1 MVWAQIDINKP
12 HLVYIILGGFT
23 SLFMLCSSVI
33 KERLYIGE
41 ATVAT
46 LCGIIFGPHAANLIN
61 PDSWGNVDQIT
72 LEFARIVLVV
82 QCFAVGVELPKAY
95 MERHWRSVVF
105 LLIPVMTFGWL
116 ITSLF
121 IWGLF
126 MPSLNWLDSLV
137 VAACVTATDPVL
149 ASSVVGKGKFAKR
162 VPKHLR
168 DLLSAESGCN
178 DGMAF
183 PFIYLGLYIMEFRKH
198 PAGVAEHW
206 ILYTILYECVF
217 GAVYGVIVG
226 YIARRLIRLAH
237 EKGWVDRES
246 FLVFYFVLALF
257 CAGSGSILG
266 IDDLLVGF
274 ACGVGF
280 SNDGWFT
287 EKTEESHVSNV
298 IDLLINLAF
307 FVYFGAIIPWAQF
320 NAHFLNLDV
329 WRLVVLGIL
338 VILFRRIPVMM
349 ALKPLIPDIKTWREA
364 LFAGHFGP
372 IGVGAIFVAILARG
386 ELETHFETT
395 TPLAEL
401 PAEGF
406 EHWNVI
412 EVIWPITCFLVIVS
426 ILIHGSSIAVF
437 TLGKHINTLTLTMSY
452 TQASEG
458 PGWMDRL
465 PRIASRSKSSMSL
478 QRSDSEYEKE
488 EKNYPPGMLPPIGQN
503 GNFLRRQREEDN
515 PSRNQSR
522 ASSRTRSR
530 RSKKWD
536 GGQGPGGP
544 ISQSAIGPAP
554 RLESD
559 EPFSRSDSETLAAK
573 SDSPPGSQDGK
584 GEKANEDEAER
595 GDSDAG
601 EIFEEGEKTVYED
614 NDGNVLAVE
623 NSKDEDGGE
632 GPEARLKFEKREG
645 RRLMHGKNAVH
656 GHGGPH
662 AEKAPNWYPEEP
674 ADEPAEEPAE
684 QSAEEPEKDAAANK
698 KAAPER
704 PGKNWRT
711 GMAKLST
718 VRGFAALRGK
728 NADVEAKPKQK
739 TDDEKNH
746 SAARA
751 YQYGNTI
758 IVEDEDG
765 EVIKEYQIP
774 APDKKPFDGSDPGKS
789 GHRLG
794 NMAKMLG
801 VGRGN
806 AKDADAV
813 ESNVPIAEEAEAD
826 VRPSVKRR
834 ETTRK
839 AQEADDAR
847 LRFTIGAGGRRMS
860 KAEFIDQIK
869 GMDPKSRAKVVEESD
884 APEAVKKEARKDARE
899 QASANKGTSGPTVP
913 IVPED
918 AEAEDDE
925 ARQGHRGSQAAL
937 HPVTSNEEGELKLV
951 DSNAEEVP
959 FHDVHSELAK
969 LRMSSGAGET
979 AAERRRR
986 EALSRSNQ
994 ADDDSE
1000 DDGTARIPPPPAAS
1014 RGGPSGDYFAGA
1026 VNTARGRTTNSKAG
1040 ASASSPRKGHRGSEQ
1055 ETAAERRRREG
1066 ALGLREEAESDSDE
1080 DGGPRAAPAGATQRQ
1095 AIRFADQPGS
1105 PRAESSGKGRN
1116 TTLRWGRDV
1125 GR

>member
-23 SLFMLCSSVI
+23 SIFMLCSSII

-46 LCGIIFGPHAANLIN
+46 LCGIIFGPHAANLID
-61 PDSWGNVDQIT
+61 PSTWGNVDQIT
-72 LEFARIVLVV
+72 LEFSRIVLVV

-183 PFIYLGLYIMEFRKH
+183 PFIYLGFYIMEFRH
-198 PAGVAEHW
+198 EPSGVAEHW

-217 GAVYGVIVG
+217 GAVYGVAVG
-226 YIARRLIRLAH
+226 YIARRLIRYAH
-237 EKGWVDRES
+237 EKDWVDRES

-307 FVYFGAIIPWAQF
+307 FVYFGTIIPWAQF
-320 NAHFLNLDV
+320 NAHFLNLDA
-329 WRLVVLGIL
+329 WRFVVLGVL
-338 VILFRRIPVMM
+338 VILFRRIPIMM
-349 ALKPLIPDIKTWREA
+349 ALKPLIPDVKTWREA

-386 ELETHFETT
+386 ELESHFETT
-395 TPLAEL
+395 TPLAVL
-401 PAEGF
+401 PEEGF

-412 EVIWPITCFLVIVS
+412 EVIWPITCFLVIIS
-426 ILIHGSSIAVF
+426 IAVHGSSIAVF

-452 TQASEG
+452 TQANETS
-458 PGWMDRL
+458 WMERL
-465 PRIASRSKSSMSL
+465 PRIQSRSRSSMSL
-478 QRSDSEYEKE
+478 QGDDSELDEKDRA
-488 EKNYPPGMLPPIGQN
+488 NYPPGMLPPIGSN
-503 GNFLRRQREEDN
+503 GNFLRRQKEEDN
-515 PSRNQSR
+515 PSRNASR

-530 RSKKWD
+530 RSRKWD

-544 ISQSAIGPAP
+544 ISQSAIAPAP
-554 RLESD
+554 RQEFE
-559 EPFSRSDSETLAAK
+559 EPWSRSDSETLAAK
-573 SDSPPGSQDGK
+573 SESPRDSDDAKQEAKPVKHKRNSNP
-584 GEKANEDEAER
+584 EHEDENSET
-595 GDSDAG
+595 G
-601 EIFEEGEKTVYED
+601 EIFEEGHETVYED
-614 NDGNVLAVE
+614 EEGNVLAVE
-623 NSKDEDGGE
+623 DSRDEHADE
-632 GPEARLKFEKREG
+632 GQQAREDFEAKEG
-645 RRLMHGKNAVH
+645 RRLMHEKHGDH
-656 GHGGPH
+656 GHGTGHENHEPDEE
-662 AEKAPNWYPEEP
+662 ASDAVNEGWKKPEATESKAP
-674 ADEPAEEPAE
+674 A
-684 QSAEEPEKDAAANK
+684 
-698 KAAPER
+698 R
-704 PGKNWRT
+704 PGEKWRK
-711 GMAKLST
+711 GMTKMST
-718 VRGFAALRGK
+718 VRNMASLLKRNDDEEGK
-728 NADVEAKPKQK
+728 QKPKAEETK
-739 TDDEKNH
+739 KH
-746 SAARA
+746 GPARA

-765 EVIKEYQIP
+765 EVIKKYDIP
-774 APDKKPFDGSDPGKS
+774 APEKKPGGAANPAKS
-789 GHRLG
+789 HLRLG
-794 NMAKMLG
+794 NMSKMLG
-801 VGRGN
+801 VGKGGPK
-806 AKDADAV
+806 A
-813 ESNVPIAEEAEAD
+813 AEEGESAAAAANEENRSRP
-826 VRPSVKRR
+826 VRPGADRR
-834 ETTRK
+834 ESTRQ
-839 AQEADDAR
+839 AEEADDAG
-847 LRFTIGAGGRRMS
+847 LRFTIATGNGRRMS
-860 KAEFIDQIK
+860 KAEFIDQIRQ
-869 GMDPKSRAKVVEESD
+869 MDPRSRVQVVEESD
-884 APEAVKKEARKDARE
+884 APEAIKKEARKDARE
-899 QASANKGTSGPTVP
+899 QASGSKAAQEPSVP
-913 IVPED
+913 VVAEGAEEPE
-918 AEAEDDE
+918 AQT
-925 ARQGHRGSQAAL
+925 QGHRPSQAAL

-951 DSNAEEVP
+951 NSNEEEVP
-959 FHDVHSELAK
+959 FHDVNAD
-969 LRMSSGAGET
+969 LRKMRMGSPTGET

-986 EALSRSNQ
+986 QALTQPRQ
-994 ADDDSE
+994 DEEDSE
-1000 DDGTARIPPPPAAS
+1000 DDGTDRVPPPARA
-1014 RGGPSGDYFAGA
+1014 GPSRERSDYFGGA
-1026 VNTARGRTTNSKAG
+1026 APERGRIGNTNNDSGK
-1040 ASASSPRKGHRGSEQ
+1040 PRQGHRGSEQ
-1055 ETAAERRRREG
+1055 NETAAERRRREG
-1066 ALGLREEAESDSDE
+1066 ALGLREEPESDSEEE
-1080 DGGPRAAPAGATQRQ
+1080 DVPRAAPAAKQG
-1095 AIRFADQPGS
+1095 IRFADEAPVRDPGQ
-1105 PRAESSGKGRN
+1105 EGNGKGRN